1 MIVGL
6 VFTLFYIISVKFT
19 GMPAW
24 FFGVS
29 TERIGTLG
37 MFLNLIV
44 TFIVSRLTAPL
55 PVEIQEM
62 VELRTPTGELAP
74 TLKRLIG
81 SNPGFILM
89 HQKKK
94 LSFQ

>member
-1 MIVGL
+1 
-6 VFTLFYIISVKFT
+6 
-19 GMPAW
+19 
-24 FFGVS
+24 
-29 TERIGTLG
+29 

-44 TFIVSRLTAPL
+44 IFIVSRLSAPL

-62 VELRTPTGELAP
+62 VELRTPTGEFAP
-74 TLKRLIG
+74 TLKRLVG
-81 SNPGFILM
+81 SNPSFILIN

>member
-1 MIVGL
+1 MSTLNLNKYGKEEAIAGMIVGL

-29 TERIGTLG
+29 AERIGTLR

-44 TFIVSRLTAPL
+44 TFIVSRIVSHLYL
-55 PVEIQEM
+55 WKF
-62 VELRTPTGELAP
+62 
-74 TLKRLIG
+74 KR
-81 SNPGFILM
+81 
-89 HQKKK
+89 
-94 LSFQ
+94 